1 MAARERDSDENGGKL
16 MSATQLKRRL
26 TTLLD
31 TLPEPKLAVVYDFA
45 QFLAEREWRSGWM
58 NAQSQSTAYQE
69 WVGEDNDIYDEAFA
83 NADPTR

>member
-1 MAARERDSDENGGKL
+1 

-45 QFLAEREWRSGWM
+45 QFLAERELRSGWM
-58 NAQSQSTAYQE
+58 NAQSQSTANQE
-69 WVGEDNDIYDEAFA
+69 WVDGDNEVYDEVA
-83 NADPTR
+83 

>member
-1 MAARERDSDENGGKL
+1 
-16 MSATQLKRRL
+16 
-26 TTLLD
+26 
-31 TLPEPKLAVVYDFA
+31 
-45 QFLAEREWRSGWM
+45 M